1 MKNPKKHIGNEN
13 LKNKLLAP
21 KLEVPTYILNQE
33 GLKNGFRLFLTT
45 YPPLLTFSMV

>member
-1 MKNPKKHIGNEN
+1 MKNLKKHIGNEN

-33 GLKNGFRLFLTT
+33 GLKNGAYNEQFDDLKF
-45 YPPLLTFSMV
+45 